1 MKIHYSV
8 HFLEQQ
14 KTQRRAFRGSSDTDQ
29 VSFDLGVMREIA
41 VVQKRT
47 RLRVGG
53 LADNI

>member
-14 KTQRRAFRGSSDTDQ
+14 KTQRRAFREWDTDQ

-47 RLRVGG
+47 RLRVGR